1 MIYQVSLAEIVI
13 YYPVNLSHFLMYN
26 LLMKKFLLI
35 LFLIILCTPYALSD
49 AFVPDFKSMKNLR
62 CDFTEVIY
70 EDDGTVVSKNKQFRI
85 YKIDDEYNRLFDE
98 KEPVDKVSY
107 YGTDKIKFSV
117 DSVNDMSTTSTDVE
131 IDRTN
136 GTYSAFSDITYDN
149 VFFGHR
155 TSKSAGVCKFL
166 D

>member
-1 MIYQVSLAEIVI
+1 
-13 YYPVNLSHFLMYN
+13 MYN
-26 LLMKKFLLI
+26 MLMKKFI
-35 LFLIILCTPYALSD
+35 LTLCLIILFAPFALSD

-62 CDFTEVIY
+62 CDFTETIY

-107 YGTDKIKFSV
+107 YGSDRIKFSA

-136 GTYSAFSDITYDN
+136 GTYTSVSDITYDN

-155 TSKSAGVCKFL
+155 ISKGAGICKFL